1 MRVVVLFQLSR
12 ILRLLLDFFQRFS
25 NYIRRMTLLD
35 ICSSS
40 FAPKEVLNKL
50 NSSQQIKQQ
59 LVKMIIT
66 LSQ

>member
-35 ICSSS
+35 
-40 FAPKEVLNKL
+40 
-50 NSSQQIKQQ
+50 
-59 LVKMIIT
+59 M
-66 LSQ
+66 